1 MSAFNAAP
9 SAQPQQSMAGP
20 NGGPNSGMP
29 ITYAGAGNP
38 AAGDPSGWKS
48 YFGTPPRPLDLNPYD
63 AMRRENLALPEAYKG
78 HNIYLTQV
86 IIQLVTD
93 DDMWPGTIALPFRV
107 TESQMEIVWDEI
119 HFNNHLLG
127 PVPEEGVSRLVTQQ
141 VSERRDHF
149 VRYGLAFMLEHG
161 FMKTQKGQMC
171 YKSNLEQIRN
181 AVLETVYIGVLEAFL
196 RCKTISQVWSA
207 KYGAQASASR
217 VRTAMAQE
225 VEDWACIQVGLSL
238 FHSHP
243 LGKKYIYPSIRSKP
257 RLAYV
262 YFFIIAYP
270 SIRSQPRWH
279 MCIFSSSH

>member
-1 MSAFNAAP
+1 MSSFNPA
-9 SAQPQQSMAGP
+9 MAGMARQSADGP
-20 NGGPNSGMP
+20 HGLGPNASMP
-29 ITYAGAGNP
+29 MTYAGAPKG
-38 AAGDPSGWKS
+38 AAGGPAGGWDS
-48 YFGTPPRPLDLNPYD
+48 YFGAPPRPLDLNPYD

-86 IIQLVTD
+86 IIQLVTQ
-93 DDMWPGTIALPFRV
+93 DDMWPGTIALPFRI

-161 FMKTQKGQMC
+161 FMKTAKGQLC

-196 RCKTISQVWSA
+196 RCKTISQVWTA

-225 VEDWACIQVGLSL
+225 VEDWACVQVGSPTQ
-238 FHSHP
+238 SI
-243 LGKKYIYPSIRSKP
+243 IYM
-257 RLAYV
+257 YV
-262 YFFIIAYP
+262 NNDSNPPVYCFF
-270 SIRSQPRWH
+270 
-279 MCIFSSSH
+279 FNF